1 MERDELRTKASPA
14 FCSDSL
20 CSISHSRHRNHHS
33 TLLGFPLPSY
43 AHCGSVS
50 TGRFCQQASSLV
62 SHPYIVQNPEQNKI
76 DGVSLCLIQVNLFA
90 FKEINHFCPRDC
102 KLCTCRS
109 TPLRLHLQ
117 GYSNSFPTLTTVFHR
132 PGSVPVRFPPLPPAL
147 DTPCSLIVLP
157 KPSPAV
163 TWMIKC
169 THSWNSFHVRALVFF
184 FF

>member
-1 MERDELRTKASPA
+1 MLQFYPTSDSEVWLKTLRNGDTWIETKASPA

-20 CSISHSRHRNHHS
+20 CSISHSRYRNHRT
-33 TLLGFPLPSY
+33 TLLVFVFPSY

-62 SHPYIVQNPEQNKI
+62 SHPYTVQNPEQNKI

-109 TPLRLHLQ
+109 PLLCLPLS

-132 PGSVPVRFPPLPPAL
+132 PGSCPIRFPPLL
-147 DTPCSLIVLP
+147 
-157 KPSPAV
+157 PSPGHFMF
-163 TWMIKC
+163 TYC
-169 THSWNSFHVRALVFF
+169 FP
-184 FF
+184 